1 MPCDSIQTNTVELGA
16 MSAALLKATAARE
29 RWGLAFDRANGAEV
43 ASGWISMSGG
53 ESVRFDLTSGTGTL
67 AGRDMSE
74 RRMQARAA
82 MVKRAYAETVVR
94 FAAAK
99 NGWTVKQTGA
109 RAFQVVKGG
118 A

>member
-16 MSAALLKATAARE
+16 MSLALLKATAARE
-29 RWGLAFDRANGAEV
+29 RWGLACDRVNGAEV
-43 ASGWISMSGG
+43 ARGFISMNGG
-53 ESVRFDLTSGTGTL
+53 ESVRFDLTLPTGTL
-67 AGRDMSE
+67 SGRDMSE
-74 RRMQARAA
+74 RAMQARAA

-94 FAAAK
+94 YAAAK

-109 RAFQVVKGG
+109 RSFQVVKGG